1 MPREYYDHLISF
13 CCMHDESLLGSKLPI
28 DHTAMALI
36 RLDVS
41 TSSEVIKHFSCSIQ
55 LSMKFILLINVK

>member
-36 RLDVS
+36 GVLTIVYS
-41 TSSEVIKHFSCSIQ
+41 LSCTVTKLRHLCPENTMTI
-55 LSMKFILLINVK
+55 